1 MAFKPSLCDGKRIF
15 TPKAFS
21 IDDILLAQGTGYFF
35 DNYYISPMKIKN
47 ILNRLL
53 KENLIKVTDYDSDR
67 FEFADTKIGSFVRDL
82 FSLLEGAVLP
92 RLIIGLKNLE
102 KISLESYAF
111 YQSIMGK
118 KYTQRH
124 FGKFRDVR
132 RQVESHCKENL
143 QYLTEKKEMIDYN
156 DYNIF
161 DLVNELRNKY
171 DELITEQPFLL
182 NALVDTVCPAFFG
195 RDGKDKTYPKLLM
208 VIS

>member
-1 MAFKPSLCDGKRIF
+1 MAFKPSLCDGRRIF
-15 TPKAFS
+15 TPEAFS

-35 DNYYISPMKIKN
+35 DNYYISPRKVKN
-47 ILNRLL
+47 ILNHLL
-53 KENLIKVTDYDSDR
+53 KENLIKVTDYDRDR
-67 FEFADTKIGSFVRDL
+67 FEFTDTKIGSFVQDL

-102 KISLESYAF
+102 KISLESYVF
-111 YQSIMGK
+111 YESIMGK

-124 FGKFRDVR
+124 FGNFRDVR
-132 RQVESHCKENL
+132 RQVKSHRKDNL
-143 QYLTEKKEMIDYN
+143 QYLREKKEMIDYN

-171 DELITEQPFLL
+171 DELITKQPFLL
-182 NALVDTVCPAFFG
+182 NALVDTVCPTFFG